1 MKRKNNVQI
10 INQIETRI
18 KTTMIGS
25 LARFEEAFGELLEQS
40 DKYSDLWYD
49 VRTKI
54 LNNGNH
60 QIRLATEEL
69 EDFIYRMKNNPNAI
83 DTKFEYKYKFY
94 PKQDRSDDEN

>member
-1 MKRKNNVQI
+1 MKHKQDI
-10 INQIETRI
+10 IKQIETRI

-40 DKYSDLWYD
+40 DQYSDLWYD

-69 EDFIYRMKNNPNAI
+69 EAFIYGESR
-83 DTKFEYKYKFY
+83 TKIHFEDRYKYNYKFY
-94 PKQDRSDDEN
+94 PKQDRSNDEN